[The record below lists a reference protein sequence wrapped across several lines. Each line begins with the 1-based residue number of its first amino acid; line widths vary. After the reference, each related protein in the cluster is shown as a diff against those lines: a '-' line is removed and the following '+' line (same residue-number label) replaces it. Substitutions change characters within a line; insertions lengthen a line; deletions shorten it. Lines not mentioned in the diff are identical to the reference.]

1 MSTSG
6 PSNCWGRKMFY
17 STFQTEVLA
26 IQERRLALMF
36 KQGCSPLVQQNI
48 EIGPTSG
55 NVADRSG
62 PVHWRS
68 DRGPNGVNCC
78 NKTLISVKHP
88 MNLIGCS
95 LDCCACV
102 GVRSVTV
109 DVYCTY
115 KPTSTKALE
124 ESVTIELS
132 PKSMKLMNYVNV
144 KIVEEKIMS

>member
-1 MSTSG
+1 
-6 PSNCWGRKMFY
+6 
-17 STFQTEVLA
+17 
-26 IQERRLALMF
+26 
-36 KQGCSPLVQQNI
+36 
-48 EIGPTSG
+48 
-55 NVADRSG
+55 
-62 PVHWRS
+62 
-68 DRGPNGVNCC
+68 
-78 NKTLISVKHP
+78 